1 MNTMKRKFLASFATI
16 TILGLLAS
24 PSLSQTDIN
33 AELNAQLKQ
42 AICTQQWRKAI
53 NILNR
58 MRARVPQMES
68 QLISYRRQI
77 QSLANSRARI
87 QQNWPPEYCTATA
100 TNTPAPTTQT
110 TPVITPTTP
119 ATTATTS
126 AVTGEVAVNEI
137 SSVFRGRTVRGIVV
151 NNTNNPVTNVKVNFA
166 IVRNTTPDGEPT
178 EEQVI
183 ETGSREIPGTI
194 APGRS
199 VNFEGSV
206 NQRIRGNPKVISVE
220 WKNTIDNSEGSN
232 PPRQN
237 PQ

>member
-1 MNTMKRKFLASFATI
+1 MNPMKHKILASVATI

-77 QSLANSRARI
+77 QTLANSRARI
-87 QQNWPPEYCTATA
+87 QENWPPEYCTTAA
-100 TNTPAPTTQT
+100 TNTPKPTPET
-110 TPVITPTTP
+110 TLTPPPTMP
-119 ATTATTS
+119 ETTATTS
-126 AVTGEVAVNEI
+126 PVTGEVAVNEI
-137 SSVFRGRTVRGIVV
+137 SSVFRGRTVRGTVV

-178 EEQVI
+178 EERVI
-183 ETGSREIPGTI
+183 ETGSREITGTI
-194 APGRS
+194 APGVQ

-220 WKNTIDNSEGSN
+220 WKNTIDGSEGSN
-232 PPRQN
+232 PPKKN

>member
-1 MNTMKRKFLASFATI
+1 MKDKFLASVVTI
-16 TILGLLAS
+16 TILVLLPS
-24 PSLSQTDIN
+24 PTLSQTDIN
-33 AELNAQLKQ
+33 AELNAELKQ

-77 QSLANSRARI
+77 QTLANSRARI
-87 QQNWPPEYCTATA
+87 RENWPPEYCTATA
-100 TNTPAPTTQT
+100 TNTPVTTTET
-110 TPVITPTTP
+110 TPVLPPTTP
-119 ATTATTS
+119 ATTAAAS

-137 SSVFRGRTVRGIVV
+137 STVFRGRTVRGVVV

-178 EEQVI
+178 EERVI

-194 APGRS
+194 APGGQI
-199 VNFEGSV
+199 NFEGSV

-220 WKNTIDNSEGSN
+220 WRNTIDNSEGSN
-232 PPRQN
+232 PPKQN

>member
-1 MNTMKRKFLASFATI
+1 MKLKFLASVATI
-16 TILGLLAS
+16 TILGLLPT

-33 AELNAQLKQ
+33 AELNAELKQ

-68 QLISYRRQI
+68 ELNSYRRQI

-87 QQNWPPEYCTATA
+87 QQNWPPAYCTATA
-100 TNTPAPTTQT
+100 TNTPAATPQT
-110 TPVITPTTP
+110 TPTLTPTTP
-119 ATTATTS
+119 AATATTS

-137 SSVFRGRTVRGIVV
+137 TAVFRGRTVRGVVV

-166 IVRNTTPDGEPT
+166 IVRNTTPDGEPA
-178 EEQVI
+178 EERVI
-183 ETGSREIPGTI
+183 ETASREIPGTI
-194 APGRS
+194 PPGGQA
-199 VNFEGSV
+199 NFEGSV
-206 NQRIRGNPKVISVE
+206 NQRVRGNPKVISVE
-220 WKNTIDNSEGSN
+220 WRNTSDGSEGSN

-237 PQ
+237 TQ

>member
-1 MNTMKRKFLASFATI
+1 MKLKFLASAATI

-58 MRARVPQMES
+58 MRARVPQMERE
-68 QLISYRRQI
+68 LITYRRQI
-77 QSLANSRARI
+77 QTLANSRARI
-87 QQNWPPEYCTATA
+87 QQNWPPEYCTATP
-100 TNTPAPTTQT
+100 TNTPAATPQT
-110 TPVITPTTP
+110 TPNSPPTTP

-126 AVTGEVAVNEI
+126 AVTGEVSVNQI
-137 SSVFRGRTVRGIVV
+137 SSVFRGRTVRGVVV

-220 WKNTIDNSEGSN
+220 WRNTIDNSEGSN
-232 PPRQN
+232 PPKENTQ
-237 PQ
+237 

>member
-1 MNTMKRKFLASFATI
+1 MMKLKFLASAATI

-24 PSLSQTDIN
+24 PSLSQIDIN
-33 AELNAQLKQ
+33 AELNAELKQ

-77 QSLANSRARI
+77 QTLANSRARI
-87 QQNWPPEYCTATA
+87 QQNWPPQYCTAAA

-110 TPVITPTTP
+110 TPTLPPTIP
-119 ATTATTS
+119 ATTS
-126 AVTGEVAVNEI
+126 AVKGEVAVNEI
-137 SSVFRGRTVRGIVV
+137 SSVFRGRTVRGTVV

-178 EEQVI
+178 EERVV
-183 ETGSREIPGTI
+183 ETGLREIAGTI
-194 APGRS
+194 PPGGQ

-206 NQRIRGNPKVISVE
+206 NQRIRGDAKVVSVE
-220 WKNTIDNSEGSN
+220 WKNTIDGSEGSN
-232 PPRQN
+232 PPKEKAQ
-237 PQ
+237 

>member
-1 MNTMKRKFLASFATI
+1 MKLKFLASAATI
-16 TILGLLAS
+16 SILGLLAN

-68 QLISYRRQI
+68 ELVSYRRQI
-77 QSLANSRARI
+77 QTLANSRARI
-87 QQNWPPEYCTATA
+87 LQNWPPQYCTAA

-110 TPVITPTTP
+110 TPNPTPTAP
-119 ATTATTS
+119 ATTATPTATTS

-137 SSVFRGRTVRGIVV
+137 SGVFRGRTVRGTVV

-166 IVRNTTPDGEPT
+166 IVRNTTPDGQPS
-178 EEQVI
+178 EERVI
-183 ETGSREIPGTI
+183 ESGSREIPGTI
-194 APGRS
+194 PPRGQI
-199 VNFEGSV
+199 NFEGSV
-206 NQRIRGNPKVISVE
+206 NQRIRGDAKVISVE
-220 WKNTIDNSEGSN
+220 WKNTIDGSEGSN
-232 PPRQN
+232 PPKVN

>member
-1 MNTMKRKFLASFATI
+1 MKQKFLASVSTI

-33 AELNAQLKQ
+33 AELNAELKQ

-58 MRARVPQMES
+58 MKARVPQMES

-77 QSLANSRARI
+77 QTLANSRARI
-87 QQNWPPEYCTATA
+87 QQNWPPQYCTATA

-110 TPVITPTTP
+110 TPTIPPTIP
-119 ATTATTS
+119 ATTPTIS
-126 AVTGEVAVNEI
+126 AVKGEVAVNEI
-137 SSVFRGRTVRGIVV
+137 SSVFRGRTVRGVVV

-166 IVRNTTPDGEPT
+166 IVRNTTPDGEPS
-178 EEQVI
+178 EDRVI
-183 ETGSREIPGTI
+183 ETGSREISGTI

-206 NQRIRGNPKVISVE
+206 NQRIRGDAKVVSVE
-220 WKNTIDNSEGSN
+220 WKNTIDGSEGSN
-232 PPRQN
+232 PPKEKAQ
-237 PQ
+237 